1 MPATTPRIIQR
12 PGVGASA
19 GILQRQELEFKRLV
33 IDQPVLIVVLQG
45 IKTLRWAHGEYHM
58 RAGEALA
65 LAAGQTVDIINRM
78 APNGAY
84 RAHWLAWDP
93 ALIAAHAQHNPA
105 QPVIR
110 HALPIVD
117 AGGEFAQAFQRALHA
132 MEDPGIPV
140 DIARHRVAEML
151 QWLTLHGGRFEPV
164 ETLTSSA
171 KVRRLI
177 SQDLAREWAATAVAR
192 ALAMSE
198 ATLRRKLAE
207 EGSCLSDILSD
218 VRLSSA
224 LGLLLST
231 AQPVTQIALS
241 CGYQTPSHFAARFRQ
256 RFEFSPSAIRRK
268 GPEKLDLSY
277 SIDS

>member
-1 MPATTPRIIQR
+1 MPTTAPRIILR

-33 IDQPVLIVVLQG
+33 IDQPVLVLVLQG
-45 IKTLRWAHGEYHM
+45 VKTLRWPHGECHI

-65 LAAGQTVDIINRM
+65 LAAGQTVDIINQV
-78 APNGAY
+78 ASKGAY

-93 ALIAAHAQHNPA
+93 SLIAAHAQHCPA

-110 HALPIVD
+110 HVLPIID
-117 AGGEFAQAFQRALHA
+117 AGGEFGQAFQRALQA
-132 MEDPGIPV
+132 VEEAGIPLE
-140 DIARHRVAEML
+140 IARHRAAEML
-151 QWLTLHGGRFEPV
+151 QWIGLHGGRFEPL
-164 ETLTSSA
+164 EPMNLST

-177 SQDLAREWAATAVAR
+177 SQDLAQPWAATTVATN
-192 ALAMSE
+192 LSMSE
-198 ATLRRKLAE
+198 ASLRRKLAE

-218 VRLSSA
+218 TRLSAA

-231 AQPVTQIALS
+231 AQPVTQIALG
-241 CGYQTPSHFAARFRQ
+241 CGFQTPSHFAARFRQ

-268 GPEKLDLSY
+268 GTARS
-277 SIDS
+277 SA